1 LLGRSLA
8 ISLSK
13 FATEFL
19 EPTNG
24 YKKYCDGKIPR
35 AIRALEKLF
44 ACWKSR
50 DGSLQSNIWEGDMP
64 KPKHWAEFVIEG
76 VIGWIWIAISLVAV
90 YFLVRAIFF
99 GGGWW
104 RAIVTIAVAWFLY
117 KVTLYYQLQRTG
129 ELPKS

>member
-1 LLGRSLA
+1 MSKPNRIATIKHLG
-8 ISLSK
+8 
-13 FATEFL
+13 EGVM
-19 EPTNG
+19 PT
-24 YKKYCDGKIPR
+24 
-35 AIRALEKLF
+35 
-44 ACWKSR
+44 SQ
-50 DGSLQSNIWEGDMP
+50 QSWV
-64 KPKHWAEFVIEG
+64 EFVIEG